1 MQFIF
6 ECCTSVAASE
16 AILLWKRPQVYVC
29 TCHSRFILVC
39 SMLNLLAG
47 NTDDLHRTLAR
58 IMDEHVVVRGYN
70 AQMVSLFLIQE
81 DSVET

>member
-1 MQFIF
+1 
-6 ECCTSVAASE
+6 
-16 AILLWKRPQVYVC
+16 
-29 TCHSRFILVC
+29 
-39 SMLNLLAG
+39 MLNLLAG